1 MSKERFEGSE
11 LLHAYVDGELSSA
24 DKERVEQW
32 LETHPEDA
40 KRVQEWQKQKDGV
53 QFLFADKAGQD
64 VPEYLLPGRPPQS
77 PSTMTVKSYGLLS
90 RIAAALL
97 LLTTGSLSGWFGH
110 EYLDSQNSPFS
121 IAQINSTM
129 LTTPAMEAHWV
140 YTPEVK
146 HPVEVT
152 SDEQT
157 HLAKWLS
164 YRLEEPLTI
173 PDLSTNG
180 FQLMGGRLLPSR
192 TGPAAQ
198 FMYESTEGRRVTVY
212 LSKFA
217 PNAPAENSNL
227 ENSKTHEIAFQF
239 QESGSTRAF
248 YWYDGPLGYVVI
260 GDIAHEELSKI
271 ANSIFK
277 QL

>member
-1 MSKERFEGSE
+1 
-11 LLHAYVDGELSSA
+11 
-24 DKERVEQW
+24 
-32 LETHPEDA
+32 
-40 KRVQEWQKQKDGV
+40 
-53 QFLFADKAGQD
+53 
-64 VPEYLLPGRPPQS
+64 
-77 PSTMTVKSYGLLS
+77 
-90 RIAAALL
+90 
-97 LLTTGSLSGWFGH
+97 
-110 EYLDSQNSPFS
+110 
-121 IAQINSTM
+121 
-129 LTTPAMEAHWV
+129 MEAHWV
-140 YTPEVK
+140 YTPEVT

-173 PDLSTNG
+173 PDLSNDS
-180 FQLMGGRLLPSR
+180 FRLMGGRLLPSS

-212 LSKFA
+212 LSKFPSNTA
-217 PNAPAENSNL
+217 AESSNL
-227 ENSKTHEIAFQF
+227 KNSKTHEIAFQF

-260 GDIAHEELSKI
+260 GDIEPEELSKI
-271 ANSIFK
+271 ADSIFK